1 MNVFDLFAKL
11 SLDSSEYDKGLSNA
25 KSAGSALG
33 SGLASAAKIGLS
45 AVTAATGATVAFGA
59 ASVKTGMDF
68 DSSMS
73 QVAATMGT
81 TVDQIDNLRN
91 FAQEM
96 GRTTAFSATQAAD
109 ALNYMALAGY
119 DAETS
124 MEMLPNVLNL
134 AAAGDM
140 DLARASDMVTDSA
153 TAMGMTLADGSVDIE
168 RVTQMVDEMAKAAS
182 TGNTSVEQL
191 GDAFLTVGGLAQ
203 ELNGGMVTLED
214 GTTATVD
221 GVQELEIALT
231 AMANAGIKGSE
242 AGTHMRNMLLK
253 LSSPTDAGTQALEA
267 MGVAVFDAE
276 GNMRSLKDIMGD
288 LSGAMDSMTQ
298 EEKIQTIA
306 DLFNTRDIASAEA
319 LLGAVGQDWDEIG
332 ASIVNA
338 EGAAQQMAD
347 TQLDNLSGDVTLFK
361 SALEGAQIAISD
373 TLSPA
378 LREFVQF
385 GTNGLSELTSAF
397 QSGGLDGAME
407 AFGGILSDGLNM
419 IIEKLPEAVDAGMQ
433 LLGALGQGLLDN
445 LPTITATAL
454 IIAQQLL
461 SSLIEAAPTL
471 ISGGAEMLVQL
482 AMGIAEA
489 LPELIPQIIDAVLM
503 IQETLIENAD
513 MLIDAAIALIMG
525 LAEGLI
531 NAMPI
536 LIEKQPE
543 IIMKMVEALI
553 ANAPKILEAAA
564 KLIVMLAQGIIQY
577 APQAVNSMIT
587 LLGNVITAIT
597 GKFGEFLSHGK
608 ELISRMVTG
617 MKNMKA
623 QAVQAI
629 HDMMNNIKAKITQWF
644 EAAKTWGMDLI
655 KNFIAG
661 IKSKIED
668 LKNTL
673 GQTAETVKKILG
685 FSEPEEGPLSNFHTF
700 APDMMD
706 LFMQGIKDKTGE
718 LRDTI
723 SDAFNIQGTIDA
735 DMSAAKDVAGARNDE
750 MIISLLQEIRDNGT
764 VIVNLE
770 GDADRLFRVIQSKA
784 TSNYRLT
791 GQRDLVTV

>member
-1 MNVFDLFAKL
+1 
-11 SLDSSEYDKGLSNA
+11 
-25 KSAGSALG
+25 
-33 SGLASAAKIGLS
+33 
-45 AVTAATGATVAFGA
+45 
-59 ASVKTGMDF
+59 
-68 DSSMS
+68 
-73 QVAATMGT
+73 
-81 TVDQIDNLRN
+81 
-91 FAQEM
+91 
-96 GRTTAFSATQAAD
+96 
-109 ALNYMALAGY
+109 
-119 DAETS
+119 
-124 MEMLPNVLNL
+124 
-134 AAAGDM
+134 
-140 DLARASDMVTDSA
+140 
-153 TAMGMTLADGSVDIE
+153 VDIE

-298 EEKIQTIA
+298 EQKIQTIA

-338 EGAAQQMAD
+338 EGAAEQMAQ

-445 LPTITATAL
+445 LQMITDTAL
-454 IIAQQLL
+454 TIAQQLL

-525 LAEGLI
+525 LEEGLI
-531 NAMPI
+531 NALPI

-644 EAAKTWGMDLI
+644 ESAKTWGKDLI
-655 KNFIAG
+655 KNFIDG

-668 LKNTL
+668 LKATL

-723 SDAFNIQGTIDA
+723 SDAFNIQGTINA